1 MEYFKILNLS
11 KEPFS
16 NSPDPEFFYGARQHV
31 ECLQKIE
38 LSCRL
43 RRGLNVVIGDV
54 GIGKTTL
61 CRQLVRKF
69 AADEKLETHFILDP
83 YFSSSLEFL
92 STIAKMFDE
101 YRPETGTS
109 EWQLKEIIKN
119 YLFRRGVD
127 ENKTVALIID
137 EGQKFPDY
145 CLEILREFLNYE
157 TNEYKL
163 LQIVIFAQREFEKA
177 LKEYPNFADR
187 INLYHFLDPLNF
199 RDTRMMIQFRLDQA
213 AKGKKRPSLF
223 SYPAIWSVY
232 RATQGYPRKII
243 HLCHRMILALI
254 IQNRSKA
261 GWFLA
266 RSCAKRVFP
275 YQSRKWQ
282 WTTIAALTGLAAAAL
297 MLELAPEQLKV
308 LKTWKGEDPSIAF
321 TQKEVYCAKIA
332 IDRIGATPSS
342 ASERAS
348 VPSTPKILSSEVV
361 SAPMVTMDTI
371 RGARHEDYSSIVFQF
386 EKKVRFEKPIIKE
399 EEAVVRLKN
408 VTTKLPSFRQYKTF
422 DSWVKIEKIG
432 NDLNA
437 RIGLPKRFIKFH
449 CFLMKDPCRLVI
461 NLYSKDHQQ
470 RDT

>member
-69 AADEKLETHFILDP
+69 AADEKLETHLILDP

-92 STIAKMFDE
+92 STVATMFNE
-101 YRPETGTS
+101 CRPETGTS
-109 EWQLKEIIKN
+109 EWQLKESIKN

-127 ENKTVALIID
+127 ERETVALIID
-137 EGQKFPDY
+137 EGQKLPDY

-177 LKEYPNFADR
+177 LKKYPNFADR
-187 INLYHFLDPLNF
+187 INFCHFLDPLNF

-232 RATQGYPRKII
+232 RSTQGYPRKII
-243 HLCHRMILALI
+243 HLCHKMILSLI
-254 IQNRSKA
+254 IQKRSKA
-261 GWFLA
+261 GWFVA
-266 RSCAKRVFP
+266 RSCAKRSLQEQP
-275 YQSRKWQ
+275 RRWQ
-282 WTTIAALTGLAAAAL
+282 WATIAALTGLAAAAL
-297 MLELAPEQLKV
+297 MLGLAPEQLKV
-308 LKTWKGEDPSIAF
+308 LKTWKGEDPSMAF
-321 TQKEVYCAKIA
+321 TQKEVYRAKIA
-332 IDRIGATPSS
+332 IDLMGAIPSS
-342 ASERAS
+342 APERAA
-348 VPSTPKILSSEVV
+348 VARIPKTLSSEVV
-361 SAPMVTMDTI
+361 SAPMVTLDTI
-371 RGARHEDYSSIVFQF
+371 RGGSHEVYSSIVFQF
-386 EKKVRFEKPIIKE
+386 EKKIQFEKPIIKANE
-399 EEAVVRLKN
+399 VVIWLKG
-408 VTTKLPSFRQYKTF
+408 VTTKLPSFRQYKSF
-422 DSWVKIEKIG
+422 DSWVKIETIG
-432 NDLNA
+432 KDLNA
-437 RIGLPKRFIKFH
+437 RIGLPENFVKLD
-449 CFLMKDPCRLVI
+449 CFSMNDPHRLVI
-461 NLYSKDHQQ
+461 NLYSKDHQKK
-470 RDT
+470 DT